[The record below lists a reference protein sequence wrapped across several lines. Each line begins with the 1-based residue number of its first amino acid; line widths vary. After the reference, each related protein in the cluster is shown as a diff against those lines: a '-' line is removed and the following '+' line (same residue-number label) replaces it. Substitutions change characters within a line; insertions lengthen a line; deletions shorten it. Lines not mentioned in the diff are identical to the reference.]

1 MFGLSLA
8 EPVVSSVF
16 FGCCRL
22 PDPMPFLL
30 LCSGEGCEC
39 QQITVAF
46 PKSLPTESVVMG
58 LSTAVWGGGLRTE
71 RFRNEPTR
79 DFAMFNLQIKTWAI
93 LLCTIKEKKKKEKRT
108 KKRKKK
114 EGNAFKYY

>member
-1 MFGLSLA
+1 MFGLSPA
-8 EPVVSSVF
+8 ELVVSPVF

-22 PDPMPFLL
+22 PDPTPFLL

-39 QQITVAF
+39 QQIIVAF
-46 PKSLPTESVVMG
+46 PKSLPTEPVVMG
-58 LSTAVWGGGLRTE
+58 LLTAVWGGGLRTE

-93 LLCTIKEKKKKEKRT
+93 LLCTIKKKKKIQKNEKN
-108 KKRKKK
+108 K
-114 EGNAFKYY
+114 EKSK